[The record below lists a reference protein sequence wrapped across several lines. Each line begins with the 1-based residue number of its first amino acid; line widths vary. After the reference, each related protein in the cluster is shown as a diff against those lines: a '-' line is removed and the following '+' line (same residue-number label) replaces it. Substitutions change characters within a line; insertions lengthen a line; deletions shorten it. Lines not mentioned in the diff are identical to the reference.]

1 LERHVPNLLFA
12 IYTAHAL
19 SFGARK
25 GRPAMSLILGNPL
38 QEVGQHLKDASEARE
53 RLNLEI
59 GELEREKDAITKIM
73 EKVLCALVD
82 KNEQLERMLHDR
94 AVFDR
99 AIGEMEDSFH
109 HVLNSVQEQLGEFQ
123 MLSSGGGGGGGGMR
137 GDDGGYGGYG
147 GGGGGGGGG
156 FGGGGGGGG
165 GRQARR
171 RRRRRGL
178 RGLRVDA
185 REPVK
190 RSAARQAVTR
200 DLDGSRADRVPRSDT
215 DARHNEGCWY

>member
-1 LERHVPNLLFA
+1 
-12 IYTAHAL
+12 
-19 SFGARK
+19 
-25 GRPAMSLILGNPL
+25 MSLILGNPL

-99 AIGEMEDSFH
+99 AIGEMSHAFDTI
-109 HVLNSVQEQLGEFQ
+109 LNTSKTLVSVAHREQEGIERQKRQMDLVSQGVSLEEQMEMARLEEERALGAN
-123 MLSSGGGGGGGGMR
+123 GGGAEYSDE
-137 GDDGGYGGYG
+137 DDEYYG

-156 FGGGGGGGG
+156 EG
-165 GRQARR
+165 GRPQLRDPRQQQAQQQQQPRR
-171 RRRRRGL
+171 
-178 RGLRVDA
+178 
-185 REPVK
+185 
-190 RSAARQAVTR
+190 
-200 DLDGSRADRVPRSDT
+200 
-215 DARHNEGCWY
+215 

>member
-1 LERHVPNLLFA
+1 
-12 IYTAHAL
+12 
-19 SFGARK
+19 
-25 GRPAMSLILGNPL
+25 MSLILGNPL

-165 GRQARR
+165 GRRGRGRR
-171 RRRRRGL
+171 DGDDDDVDYEDYESTRASPSKGRRRG
-178 RGLRVDA
+178 
-185 REPVK
+185 K
-190 RSAARQAVTR
+190 R
-200 DLDGSRADRVPRSDT
+200 
-215 DARHNEGCWY
+215 